1 MGFVLSRAGLRR
13 RWIALI
19 SLPVLL
25 ASGAAVM
32 VSEAQALGSTATC
45 TLDIQLNLEPG
56 LRLMTR
62 AGTIASTGPGSLD
75 CVGLIDG
82 SPVTGPGTF
91 DVRGRFRG
99 TCGQGTSSGGAAYA
113 IPTRAGTKSGTVDYI
128 VNWAGVVG
136 FITVSD
142 PVYGNGSGPFD
153 FIPVHGN
160 CVTTPLDVIRWSS
173 TQFVIS
179 TP

>member
-1 MGFVLSRAGLRR
+1 LS
-13 RWIALI
+13 IA
-19 SLPVLL
+19 PR
-25 ASGAAVM
+25 
-32 VSEAQALGSTATC
+32 QA
-45 TLDIQLNLEPG
+45 
-56 LRLMTR
+56 
-62 AGTIASTGPGSLD
+62 
-75 CVGLIDG
+75 
-82 SPVTGPGTF
+82 
-91 DVRGRFRG
+91 
-99 TCGQGTSSGGAAYA
+99 SSGDAAYG
-113 IPTRAGTKSGTVDYI
+113 IPTRAGTKSGTVDHI

-136 FITVSD
+136 LITVSD